1 MKEIHEKMANF
12 TRNLKSVLKK
22 KKGKMDIL

>member
-12 TRNLKSVLKK
+12 TRKLKSVLKK